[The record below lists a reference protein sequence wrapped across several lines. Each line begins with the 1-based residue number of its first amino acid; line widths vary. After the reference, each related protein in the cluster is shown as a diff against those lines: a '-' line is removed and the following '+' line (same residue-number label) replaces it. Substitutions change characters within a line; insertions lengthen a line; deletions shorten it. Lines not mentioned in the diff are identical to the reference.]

1 MSRPGLVSR
10 AAAALALLVWRL
22 TFLLMGPFRR
32 WPMGA
37 HAADAPLRS
46 ALVALR
52 RDTIG
57 RLLTILGVVAA
68 VVVPLLLLLTWG
80 HTELSVYR
88 SAASYAVIRTTRSF
102 DGGDLA
108 SSFRLKLLCLS
119 GAVVLL
125 GALSMIRPA
134 HHRVIGLLAGLA
146 MTAQVVVIAIE
157 LNSSD
162 LSHAAFQNPNVDN
175 FVAQFS
181 SPVYVAAFVASGGG
195 ALIWL
200 ALAALSTNHKVCP
213 DCASR
218 VQRSAINCPHCD
230 YEFPLQSGL
239 KRCEECRR
247 PVSSEALVCRHCK
260 HRFGAAPASAA

>member
-1 MSRPGLVSR
+1 
-10 AAAALALLVWRL
+10 
-22 TFLLMGPFRR
+22 
-32 WPMGA
+32 
-37 HAADAPLRS
+37 
-46 ALVALR
+46 VALR

-200 ALAALSTNHKVCP
+200 ALAALSTNHKVCH
-213 DCASR
+213 DCAFPRTNIPRPQMGVLRPLLELEGGQLTESQTTLAKR
-218 VQRSAINCPHCD
+218 RCPR
-230 YEFPLQSGL
+230 
-239 KRCEECRR
+239 RCWR
-247 PVSSEALVCRHCK
+247 
-260 HRFGAAPASAA
+260 G